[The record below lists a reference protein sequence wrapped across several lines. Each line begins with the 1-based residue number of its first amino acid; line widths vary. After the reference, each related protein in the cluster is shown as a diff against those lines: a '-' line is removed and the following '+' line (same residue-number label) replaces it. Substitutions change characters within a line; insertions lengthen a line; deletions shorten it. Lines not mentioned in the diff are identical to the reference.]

1 LTEPRKLVVL
11 RSAAAEPF
19 RDLPGWAVSTVV
31 LGRQEMI
38 DVPDS
43 VFQAALERNQALAI
57 TSPRGARWLAERE
70 VPADLLR
77 PVLVAG
83 PTTGAL
89 VPNRWTRLI
98 PSITGGAAVAGLA
111 AERGYVLLLYAGAE
125 ETAGTLEEQA
135 KSLGVIVEHLP
146 VYRTVGVE
154 DLRQQDRDAL
164 DSTRSFAF
172 LAPSAVRYL
181 FEADSHRFDYL
192 SRRAVA
198 VAYGEATREQLGKL
212 GWKRVLTCAGPA
224 LPQIVQALEAA

>member
-1 LTEPRKLVVL
+1 LTEAKKLVVL

-19 RDLPGWAVSTVV
+19 GDLPGWSVGTVV
-31 LGRQEMI
+31 LGRQETI
-38 DVPDS
+38 EVPEA
-43 VFQAALERNQALAI
+43 VFHAALGRNQAVAI
-57 TSPRGARWLAERE
+57 TSPRGARWLANQD

-89 VPNRWTRLI
+89 VPHRWTRLV
-98 PSITGGAAVAGLA
+98 PTATGGAAVAGLA
-111 AERGYVLLLYAGAE
+111 AERGYVLLLYAGAQ

-135 KSLGVIVEHLP
+135 KRLGVIVEHLP

-154 DLRQQDRDAL
+154 DLRPQDRDAL

-181 FEADSHRFDYL
+181 AEADSHRFEYL

-198 VAYGEATREQLGKL
+198 VAHGEATREQLEKL

-224 LPQIVQALEAA
+224 LEQIVQALEAM